1 MEIRRAR
8 RTQTAPMPEV
18 WPAAIEEKVEEET
31 SSATWRLRIRMDDR
45 PGMLARIAI
54 RMADLECNILGLSV
68 LPVPGG
74 VLDEIVLRPATGLPR
89 RLLADAIRD
98 EGCECTAIIDAD
110 VHELVD
116 PSSSTLLAAR
126 RAIDDPAR
134 LADVLKDVLGAD
146 VVTLVPAAEANPAR
160 TESGHRAVFEL
171 GTGSALVA
179 RRQWAPFVQLE
190 LTRAEALVS
199 LLTAAARN
207 IAGPVVLDR
216 PDGAAIV
223 LRKGVPGDADAV
235 AELHRRCSMATLFRR
250 YQTGVRTMPRRRLHR
265 LLVPPRG
272 TSVLA
277 VFGREVIGLGQLIP
291 LMSGGAEVSLLVEDA
306 WQRQGIGTALL
317 ARLAVLAEAQG
328 FTELSAES
336 LVGDDVLPRT
346 AARAGLR
353 TERDSE
359 CGSERGS
366 ERGKEDGAK
375 LRLFL
380 PG

>member
-1 MEIRRAR
+1 METSRALP
-8 RTQTAPMPEV
+8 QHGQ
-18 WPAAIEEKVEEET
+18 PAAVEEPAVP
-31 SSATWRLRIRMDDR
+31 SAWRVRVRMHDH
-45 PGMLARIAI
+45 PGTLARIAI
-54 RMADLECNILGLSV
+54 RLADLECNILGLTV

-74 VLDEIVLRPATGLPR
+74 VLDEIVLRPAIGLPR
-89 RLLADAIRD
+89 RLLVDAIRD

-116 PSSSTLLAAR
+116 SASSTLAAAR

-134 LADVLKDVLGAD
+134 LAEVLKEVLAAD
-146 VVTLVPAAEANPAR
+146 VVTLVPATETNPAR

-171 GTGSALVA
+171 GADTALVA

-190 LTRAEALVS
+190 LTRAESLVT

-207 IAGPVVLDR
+207 VAGPVVLDR

-235 AELHRRCSMATLFRR
+235 SELHRRCSMATLFRR
-250 YQTGVRTMPRRRLHR
+250 YHTGVRTVPRRWLHR
-265 LLVPPRG
+265 LLMPPRG

-277 VFGREVIGLGQLIP
+277 VFGREVIGLAQLIP
-291 LMSGGAEVSLLVEDA
+291 SAAGGAEISLLVEDD

-317 ARLAVLAEAQG
+317 ARLAVMAEAQG
-328 FTELSAES
+328 ITELTADC
-336 LVGDDVLPRT
+336 LAGDDVLPRT

-353 TERDSE
+353 TER
-359 CGSERGS
+359 GS
-366 ERGKEDGAK
+366 EDGAK

-380 PG
+380 PA

>member
-1 MEIRRAR
+1 METSRALPQPG
-8 RTQTAPMPEV
+8 RTAV
-18 WPAAIEEKVEEET
+18 VEEPAGA
-31 SSATWRLRIRMDDR
+31 SAWRVRVRMHDH
-45 PGMLARIAI
+45 PGTLARLAI
-54 RMADLECNILGLSV
+54 RLADLECNILGLSV

-89 RLLADAIRD
+89 RRLIEAIRE

-116 PSSSTLLAAR
+116 PSAATLQAAR
-126 RAIDDPAR
+126 RAVDDPAR
-134 LADVLKDVLGAD
+134 LAEVLKDVLAAD
-146 VVTLVPAAEANPAR
+146 VVTLVPATEANPAR

-171 GTGSALVA
+171 ADDRALVA
-179 RRQWAPFVQLE
+179 RRRWAPFVQLE
-190 LTRAEALVS
+190 LTRAGALVS
-199 LLTAAARN
+199 LLAAATRN
-207 IAGPVVLDR
+207 AAGPVVLDR

-223 LRKGVPGDADAV
+223 LRKGLPGDADAV
-235 AELHRRCSMATLFRR
+235 ADLHRRCSMATLFRR
-250 YQTGVRTMPRRRLHR
+250 YHSGVRTVPRRWLHR

-277 VFGREVIGLGQLIP
+277 VFGREVIGLAQLIP
-291 LMSGGAEVSLLVEDA
+291 SASGTAEISLLVEDD

-328 FTELSAES
+328 ITELTADS
-336 LVGDDVLPRT
+336 LTGDDVLPRT

-353 TERDSE
+353 TERAV
-359 CGSERGS
+359 
-366 ERGKEDGAK
+366 EDGAK

-380 PG
+380 PA

>member
-1 MEIRRAR
+1 METSRAVR
-8 RTQTAPMPEV
+8 QPGRT
-18 WPAAIEEKVEEET
+18 AAVEEPAT
-31 SSATWRLRIRMDDR
+31 PSAWRVRIRMHDH
-45 PGMLARIAI
+45 PGTLARIAI
-54 RMADLECNILGLSV
+54 RLADLECNILSLSV

-74 VLDEIVLRPATGLPR
+74 VLDEIVLRPAAGLPR
-89 RLLADAIRD
+89 RHLADAIRA
-98 EGCECTAIIDAD
+98 EGCECTAIVDAD

-126 RAIDDPAR
+126 RAVDDPGR
-134 LADVLKDVLGAD
+134 LAEVLKEVLAAD
-146 VVTLVPAAEANPAR
+146 VVTLVPIAEANPAR

-171 GTGSALVA
+171 GDGSALVA

-190 LTRAEALVS
+190 LTRAGALVT

-207 IAGPVVLDR
+207 VAGPVVLDR

-235 AELHRRCSMATLFRR
+235 SELHRRCSMATLFRR
-250 YQTGVRTMPRRRLHR
+250 YHTGVRTVPRRWLHR

-291 LMSGGAEVSLLVEDA
+291 AASGGAEISLLVEDD
-306 WQRQGIGTALL
+306 WQQQGIGTALL

-328 FTELSAES
+328 ITELAADC
-336 LVGDDVLPRT
+336 LPGDDVLPRT

-353 TERDSE
+353 TER
-359 CGSERGS
+359 GI
-366 ERGKEDGAK
+366 EDGAK
-375 LRLFL
+375 LRMFL
-380 PG
+380 PA

>member
-1 MEIRRAR
+1 MH
-8 RTQTAPMPEV
+8 
-18 WPAAIEEKVEEET
+18 
-31 SSATWRLRIRMDDR
+31 DH
-45 PGMLARIAI
+45 PGTLARIAI
-54 RMADLECNILGLSV
+54 RLADLECNILGLSV

-89 RLLADAIRD
+89 RHLADAIRA

-171 GTGSALVA
+171 GGDSALVA

-190 LTRAEALVS
+190 LTRAEALVT
-199 LLTAAARN
+199 LLSAAARN
-207 IAGPVVLDR
+207 LAGPVVLDR

-223 LRKGVPGDADAV
+223 LRKGLPGDADAV
-235 AELHRRCSMATLFRR
+235 SELHRRCSMATLFRR
-250 YQTGVRTMPRRRLHR
+250 YHTGVRTMPRRRLHR

-291 LMSGGAEVSLLVEDA
+291 LMSGGAEISLLVEDD

-328 FTELSAES
+328 ITELTADS
-336 LVGDDVLPRT
+336 LAGDDVLPRT

-353 TERDSE
+353 TERAAD
-359 CGSERGS
+359 
-366 ERGKEDGAK
+366 DGAK

-380 PG
+380 PA

>member
-1 MEIRRAR
+1 METSRALPQPG
-8 RTQTAPMPEV
+8 RTAAVEE
-18 WPAAIEEKVEEET
+18 PAAP
-31 SSATWRLRIRMDDR
+31 SAWRVRIRMHDH
-45 PGMLARIAI
+45 PGTLARIAI
-54 RMADLECNILGLSV
+54 RLADLECNILGLSV

-89 RLLADAIRD
+89 RHLVDAIRA

-116 PSSSTLLAAR
+116 PSASTLLAAR
-126 RAIDDPAR
+126 RAVDDPAR
-134 LADVLKDVLGAD
+134 LAEVLKDVLAAD
-146 VVTLVPAAEANPAR
+146 VVTFVPAAEANPAR
-160 TESGHRAVFEL
+160 TESGHRAVFAL
-171 GTGSALVA
+171 ADGSALVA

-190 LTRAEALVS
+190 LTRAETLLS
-199 LLTAAARN
+199 LLAAAARN
-207 IAGPVVLDR
+207 AAGPVVLDR

-250 YQTGVRTMPRRRLHR
+250 YHTGVRTVPRRRLHR

-277 VFGREVIGLGQLIP
+277 VFGREVIGLAQLIP
-291 LMSGGAEVSLLVEDA
+291 MNSGGAEISLLVEDD

-328 FTELSAES
+328 ITELSADC
-336 LVGDDVLPRT
+336 LTGDDILPRT

-353 TERDSE
+353 TER
-359 CGSERGS
+359 GI
-366 ERGKEDGAK
+366 EDGAR
-375 LRLFL
+375 LRMFL
-380 PG
+380 PA

>member
-1 MEIRRAR
+1 METSRALPQPG
-8 RTQTAPMPEV
+8 RT
-18 WPAAIEEKVEEET
+18 AAVEEPAT
-31 SSATWRLRIRMDDR
+31 PSAWRVRVRMHDH
-45 PGMLARIAI
+45 PGTLARIAI
-54 RMADLECNILGLSV
+54 RLADLECNILGLSV

-89 RLLADAIRD
+89 RHLADAIRA

-126 RAIDDPAR
+126 RAIDDPDR

-171 GTGSALVA
+171 GADSALVA

-190 LTRAEALVS
+190 LTRAEALVT

-207 IAGPVVLDR
+207 LAGPVVLDR

-223 LRKGVPGDADAV
+223 LRKGLPGDADAV
-235 AELHRRCSMATLFRR
+235 SELHRRCSMATLFRR
-250 YQTGVRTMPRRRLHR
+250 YHTGVGTMPRRRLHR

-277 VFGREVIGLGQLIP
+277 VFGRDVIGQGQLIP
-291 LMSGGAEVSLLVEDA
+291 LMSGGAEISLLVEDD

-317 ARLAVLAEAQG
+317 ARLAALAEAQG
-328 FTELSAES
+328 ITELSADS
-336 LVGDDVLPRT
+336 LAGDDVLPRT

-353 TERDSE
+353 TER
-359 CGSERGS
+359 GI
-366 ERGKEDGAK
+366 EDGAK

-380 PG
+380 PA

>member
-1 MEIRRAR
+1 MERTRASNVAKPLAG
-8 RTQTAPMPEV
+8 TAV
-18 WPAAIEEKVEEET
+18 VEEAAP
-31 SSATWRLRIRMDDR
+31 SAWRVRVRMHDH
-45 PGMLARIAI
+45 PGTLARIAI
-54 RMADLECNILGLSV
+54 RLADLECNILGLTV

-89 RLLADAIRD
+89 RLLADAIRE
-98 EGCECTAIIDAD
+98 EGCECTAIVDAD

-134 LADVLKDVLGAD
+134 LAEVLKDVLAAD
-146 VVTLVPAAEANPAR
+146 LVTLVPVTEANPAR

-171 GTGSALVA
+171 DNATALVA

-190 LTRAEALVS
+190 LTRAEALVT
-199 LLTAAARN
+199 LLAAAARN
-207 IAGPVVLDR
+207 VAGPVVLNR

-223 LRKGVPGDADAV
+223 LRKGVPADADAV
-235 AELHRRCSMATLFRR
+235 SELHRRCSTATLFRR
-250 YQTGVRTMPRRRLHR
+250 YHTGVRTVPRRWLHR

-277 VFGREVIGLGQLIP
+277 VFGREVIGLAQLIP
-291 LMSGGAEVSLLVEDA
+291 AAAEKAEISLLVEDD

-328 FTELSAES
+328 ITELRADC
-336 LVGDDVLPRT
+336 LPGDDALPRT
-346 AARAGLR
+346 AARAGLH
-353 TERDSE
+353 TEHPT
-359 CGSERGS
+359 
-366 ERGKEDGAK
+366 EDGTQ
-375 LRLFL
+375 LRMFL
-380 PG
+380 HG

>member
-1 MEIRRAR
+1 METSRALPQHD
-8 RTQTAPMPEV
+8 RTAV
-18 WPAAIEEKVEEET
+18 VEEQAVP
-31 SSATWRLRIRMDDR
+31 SAWRVRIRMHDH
-45 PGMLARIAI
+45 PGTLARIAI
-54 RMADLECNILGLSV
+54 RLADLECNILGLSV

-89 RLLADAIRD
+89 RLLADAIRA
-98 EGCECTAIIDAD
+98 EGCECTAIVDAD

-116 PSSSTLLAAR
+116 PASSTLLAAR
-126 RAIDDPAR
+126 RAVDDPAR
-134 LADVLKDVLGAD
+134 LAEVLKDVLAAD

-171 GTGSALVA
+171 GTGTALVA

-190 LTRAEALVS
+190 LTRAEALVT
-199 LLTAAARN
+199 LLEAAARN
-207 IAGPVVLDR
+207 VAGPAVLDR

-223 LRKGVPGDADAV
+223 LRKGLPGDADAV
-235 AELHRRCSMATLFRR
+235 AELHRRCTPATLFRR
-250 YQTGVRTMPRRRLHR
+250 YHTGVRTVPRRWLHR

-291 LMSGGAEVSLLVEDA
+291 TVTGGAEISLLVEDD

-317 ARLAVLAEAQG
+317 ARLAALAEAQG
-328 FTELSAES
+328 FTELAADC
-336 LVGDDVLPRT
+336 LPGDDVLPRT

-353 TERDSE
+353 VERDPE
-359 CGSERGS
+359 NDAR
-366 ERGKEDGAK
+366 
-375 LRLFL
+375 LRLC
-380 PG
+380 

>member
-1 MEIRRAR
+1 METSRALPQPT
-8 RTQTAPMPEV
+8 RTAVVEE
-18 WPAAIEEKVEEET
+18 PAAP
-31 SSATWRLRIRMDDR
+31 SAWRVRVRMHDH
-45 PGMLARIAI
+45 PGTLARIAI
-54 RMADLECNILGLSV
+54 RLADLECNILGLSV

-74 VLDEIVLRPATGLPR
+74 VLDEIVVRPATGLPR
-89 RLLADAIRD
+89 RHLADAIRA

-134 LADVLKDVLGAD
+134 LADVLKDVLAAD
-146 VVTLVPAAEANPAR
+146 VVTLVPTAEANPAR
-160 TESGHRAVFEL
+160 TESGHRAVFAL
-171 GTGSALVA
+171 ADGSALVA

-190 LTRAEALVS
+190 LTRAEALVT
-199 LLTAAARN
+199 LLAAAARN
-207 IAGPVVLDR
+207 VAGPVVLDR

-235 AELHRRCSMATLFRR
+235 AELHRRCSMATLFQR
-250 YQTGVRTMPRRRLHR
+250 YHTGVRTVPRRRLHR

-272 TSVLA
+272 TSLLA

-291 LMSGGAEVSLLVEDA
+291 LLSGGAEISLLVEDD
-306 WQRQGIGTALL
+306 WQRQGIGTAML
-317 ARLAVLAEAQG
+317 ARLAELAEAQG
-328 FTELSAES
+328 ITELSANCLE
-336 LVGDDVLPRT
+336 GDDSIPRT

-353 TERDSE
+353 TERSI
-359 CGSERGS
+359 
-366 ERGKEDGAK
+366 EDGAK

-380 PG
+380 PA

>member
-1 MEIRRAR
+1 METSRALPQPG
-8 RTQTAPMPEV
+8 RTAVAEE
-18 WPAAIEEKVEEET
+18 PAAP
-31 SSATWRLRIRMDDR
+31 SAWRVRIRMHDH
-45 PGMLARIAI
+45 PGTLARIAI
-54 RMADLECNILGLSV
+54 RLADLECNILGLSV

-89 RLLADAIRD
+89 RHLVDAIRA

-116 PSSSTLLAAR
+116 PSASTLLAAR

-134 LADVLKDVLGAD
+134 LAEVLKDVLAAD

-160 TESGHRAVFEL
+160 TESGHRAVFAL
-171 GTGSALVA
+171 TDGGTLVA

-190 LTRAEALVS
+190 LTRAEALVT
-199 LLTAAARN
+199 LLAAAARN
-207 IAGPVVLDR
+207 AAGPVVLDR

-250 YQTGVRTMPRRRLHR
+250 YHTGVRTVPRRRLHR

-277 VFGREVIGLGQLIP
+277 VFGREVIGLAQLIP
-291 LMSGGAEVSLLVEDA
+291 TLTGGAEISLLVEDD
-306 WQRQGIGTALL
+306 WQQQGIGTALL

-328 FTELSAES
+328 IRELSAEC
-336 LVGDDVLPRT
+336 LAGDDILPRT

-353 TERDSE
+353 TERSID
-359 CGSERGS
+359 
-366 ERGKEDGAK
+366 DGAR

-380 PG
+380 PA

>member
-1 MEIRRAR
+1 MKTSRALP
-8 RTQTAPMPEV
+8 QLG
-18 WPAAIEEKVEEET
+18 PAAAVDVPGAPT
-31 SSATWRLRIRMDDR
+31 AWRVRVRMHDH
-45 PGMLARIAI
+45 PGTLARIAI
-54 RMADLECNILGLSV
+54 RLADLECNILGLAV

-89 RLLADAIRD
+89 RHLVDAIRA

-134 LADVLKDVLGAD
+134 LAEVLKDVLAAD
-146 VVTLVPAAEANPAR
+146 VVTRVPAAEANPGR

-171 GTGSALVA
+171 GGGEALVA

-190 LTRAEALVS
+190 LTRADALVT
-199 LLTAAARN
+199 LLGAAASN
-207 IAGPVVLDR
+207 VAGPVVLNR

-223 LRKGVPGDADAV
+223 LRKGLPADAEAV
-235 AELHRRCSMATLFRR
+235 AELHRRCSTATLFRR
-250 YQTGVRTMPRRRLHR
+250 YHTGVRTVPRRWLHR

-277 VFGREVIGLGQLIP
+277 VFGREVIGLAQLIP
-291 LMSGGAEVSLLVEDA
+291 SASGGAEISLLVEDD

-317 ARLAVLAEAQG
+317 SRVAVLAEAQG
-328 FTELSAES
+328 ITELRADCLS
-336 LVGDDVLPRT
+336 GDDVLPRT

-353 TERDSE
+353 AERSAAE
-359 CGSERGS
+359 STQ
-366 ERGKEDGAK
+366 
-375 LRLFL
+375 LRMFL
-380 PG
+380 SD